1 MCPAPRT
8 RVACIGARQAAGQG
22 NHDHRRRDLLPV
34 TEHAW
39 RFRGRLAGRR
49 ARHGARAYGGRDAGR
64 PVRQRAPAD
73 RRPDRAD
80 VHRLKRHPRDPAP
93 AAAERYGAARLPAG
107 EHPPGPQRHEDRPRA
122 LGLPDSPGRT
132 GSGRVTDAPALK
144 IGVLAWNQYTDWPG
158 LRDVGVLVDEL
169 GFDSLWTWDH
179 LYPIVGDPHG
189 PMFEGYMT
197 LAAWAA
203 LTKRVSLGLMV
214 GANTFR
220 NPALVAKMVTTLDH
234 ISGGRAY
241 LGIGGA
247 WFETE
252 HTAFGIPF
260 GKSPGERLNWF
271 DEAVELM
278 RGMLHDE
285 EPTAR
290 GSFYQARDV
299 RNNPPPLQER
309 LPILIG
315 GSGERKTLH
324 TVAAYADAWNTGGD
338 VERVRHKDE
347 VLRRW
352 CDEVGRDHTEIERT
366 LVGSVPIIRDTEA
379 EALKVAEA
387 MTARNKG
394 WRGPQDGPFGP
405 AELVAEKWAP
415 FLDLGF
421 EHIYIDCPAPFDHE
435 TIERL
440 ATEVKPILERR

>member
-1 MCPAPRT
+1 MT
-8 RVACIGARQAAGQG
+8 
-22 NHDHRRRDLLPV
+22 
-34 TEHAW
+34 
-39 RFRGRLAGRR
+39 
-49 ARHGARAYGGRDAGR
+49 
-64 PVRQRAPAD
+64 
-73 RRPDRAD
+73 
-80 VHRLKRHPRDPAP
+80 DP
-93 AAAERYGAARLPAG
+93 
-107 EHPPGPQRHEDRPRA
+107 
-122 LGLPDSPGRT
+122 
-132 GSGRVTDAPALK
+132 PALK
-144 IGVLAWNQYTDWPG
+144 IGVLAWNQNTDWPA

-285 EPTAR
+285 ETSAR
-290 GSFYQARDV
+290 GGFYNAQGV
-299 RNNPPPLQER
+299 RNNPPPLQKS
-309 LPILIG
+309 LPILVG

-324 TVAAYADAWNTGGD
+324 TVARYADAWNTGGD
-338 VERVRHKDE
+338 LERVRHKDE

-352 CDEVGRDHTEIERT
+352 CEEVGRDESEIERT
-366 LVGSVPIIRDTEA
+366 LQGGNPVIRDTVEEA
-379 EALKVAEA
+379 EKAGQAIAQQNGLPDFRGRAGTAEMVAEPLL
-387 MTARNKG
+387 
-394 WRGPQDGPFGP
+394 PQI
-405 AELVAEKWAP
+405 E
-415 FLDLGF
+415 LGF
-421 EHIYIDCPAPFDHE
+421 NHVYFDMPSPYDRE
-435 TIERL
+435 TLERL
-440 ATEVKPILERR
+440 MSEVKPLLERAVAKPTA